1 MQSWNSPE
9 TVLNL
14 ILTSQIATYQPKRIQ
29 IWDRTKFYKIWL
41 LLCHSHIRV
50 YIEAQLKLISK
61 VLLDL
66 HLIKTFN
73 LPCFVVLFLY
83 YFSLLLYYYYF
94 ITFYYFFIPFL
105 LLFFTFSLL
114 LALISGVTFGFW
126 GPKWA
131 IFGVGWG

>member
-83 YFSLLLYYYYF
+83 YFITITLLLF
-94 ITFYYFFIPFL
+94 ITFLFLFL